1 MGKRNVDIAVIGG
14 GAAGLAAAIKAK
26 EKGIEN
32 IVILERSE
40 QLGGILPQCI
50 HTGFGLSYFK

>member
-1 MGKRNVDIAVIGG
+1 MDRLVKREIDIAVIGG

-40 QLGGILPQCI
+40 
-50 HTGFGLSYFK
+50 